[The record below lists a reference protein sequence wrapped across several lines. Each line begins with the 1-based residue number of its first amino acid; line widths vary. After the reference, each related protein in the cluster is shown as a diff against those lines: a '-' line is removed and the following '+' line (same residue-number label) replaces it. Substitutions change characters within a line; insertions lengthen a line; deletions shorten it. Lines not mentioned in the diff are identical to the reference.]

1 MPQELE
7 GAKWEVL
14 AALSW
19 LGVLLLQV
27 RTAWE
32 PLLQNL
38 SGFATEEEGMGS
50 HLDLPHMFLS
60 VALLQEGRYSFLHV
74 TVVSASIEERK
85 EKRCV
90 WRGLTS
96 ARLLHVR
103 GTTLSSS
110 PHETHCQM
118 DWRTHAG
125 VFCSFWEQALCSHLP
140 VAVSQLQGEWLTNTP
155 QEGHVLSWSAE
166 ACQRIHAKPCVRTH
180 PVLPGALLS
189 SKRTAGI

>member
-38 SGFATEEEGMGS
+38 SGFATEEGMGS

-60 VALLQEGRYSFLHV
+60 AALLLEGRYSFLHV
-74 TVVSASIEERK
+74 TCCVSIYRGEEG
-85 EKRCV
+85 EQGCV
-90 WRGLTS
+90 EGS
-96 ARLLHVR
+96 
-103 GTTLSSS
+103 
-110 PHETHCQM
+110 
-118 DWRTHAG
+118 D
-125 VFCSFWEQALCSHLP
+125 LC
-140 VAVSQLQGEWLTNTP
+140 
-155 QEGHVLSWSAE
+155 
-166 ACQRIHAKPCVRTH
+166 
-180 PVLPGALLS
+180 
-189 SKRTAGI
+189 